1 MSFLD
6 ENEDDEISNIYN
18 KDNIS
23 LSPISLNNKEDQ
35 DFLNNAEDDNY
46 SRSSFIL
53 SEKSRPLFIS
63 NENFINYFMHID
75 YNTPLNRES
84 IETLKNNMNMN
95 NKIINIKDN
104 SSQLNLNN
112 SELPKNNINSTNEN
126 QNKNSFL
133 SKKSKKEKEYGILT
147 DSKTGITYNEEDD
160 PINYRKAKK
169 RIQNRESAL
178 RMKKMREKGNN
189 QLEEEIVHLKE
200 DNLRLINENVSLKK
214 EKEFLIEQ
222 IKFMQ
227 KIIKESNLEVKLKN
241 EINDGD
247 IDNNSISISNS
258 SSNDENKKEPIF
270 YYNGSKQRIKGKLFN
285 VFIICTLSLIYI
297 IGECSLNGD
306 KINNQNMGVR
316 NQRSIQLNSI
326 KEKEGNL
333 MKSTIW
339 FYFSK
344 IILVVIFLMIIPL
357 FKEIGK
363 FFEII
368 IKRNK
373 KNKYY

>member
-1 MSFLD
+1 MSFLN

-18 KDNIS
+18 KENIS

-95 NKIINIKDN
+95 SMNINIKDN
-104 SSQLNLNN
+104 N
-112 SELPKNNINSTNEN
+112 SELQKNNINSTNEN

-160 PINYRKAKK
+160 PVNYRKAKK

-189 QLEEEIVHLKE
+189 QLEDEILHLKE
-200 DNLRLINENVSLKK
+200 DNIRLINENISLKK

-227 KIIKESNLEVKLKN
+227 KIIKESNLEFKLKN
-241 EINDGD
+241 EINDGGN
-247 IDNNSISISNS
+247 DNNSISVSNSS
-258 SSNDENKKEPIF
+258 SSNDETKKEPIF
-270 YYNGSKQRIKGKLFN
+270 YYNGSKQKIKGKLFN
-285 VFIICTLSLIYI
+285 VFIICTLSLLYI

-306 KINNQNMGVR
+306 KINQNMGVR
-316 NQRSIQLNSI
+316 SQRSIHLNSI

-333 MKSTIW
+333 MKNTIW

-344 IILVVIFLMIIPL
+344 IILIIIVFFIIPW
-357 FKEIGK
+357 FKD
-363 FFEII
+363 II
-368 IKRNK
+368 QKIRELIKERRK
-373 KNKYY
+373 KKYI

>member
-1 MSFLD
+1 MSFLN

-18 KDNIS
+18 KENIS

-95 NKIINIKDN
+95 NMNNMNINIK
-104 SSQLNLNN
+104 QNN

-189 QLEEEIVHLKE
+189 QLEDEIIHLKE
-200 DNLRLINENVSLKK
+200 DNIRLINENISLKK

-227 KIIKESNLEVKLKN
+227 KIIKESNLEFKLKN
-241 EINDGD
+241 EINDGG
-247 IDNNSISISNS
+247 IDNNSISVSNSS
-258 SSNDENKKEPIF
+258 SSNDETKKEPIF
-270 YYNGSKQRIKGKLFN
+270 YYNGSKQKIKGKLFN

-306 KINNQNMGVR
+306 KNNNQNMGVR
-316 NQRSIQLNSI
+316 SQRSIHLNSI

-333 MKSTIW
+333 MKNTIW

-357 FKEIGK
+357 FKEIGN
-363 FFEII
+363 FFEMI

>member
-1 MSFLD
+1 MSFLN
-6 ENEDDEISNIYN
+6 ENDDDNEISNIYN
-18 KDNIS
+18 KENIS
-23 LSPISLNNKEDQ
+23 LSPISLNNKEDLN
-35 DFLNNAEDDNY
+35 FLNNVEDDNY
-46 SRSSFIL
+46 SRSSFLL
-53 SEKSRPLFIS
+53 SEKSLPLFIS

-75 YNTPLNRES
+75 YNTPLNKES
-84 IETLKNNMNMN
+84 IEALKNNMNMN
-95 NKIINIKDN
+95 TNIKNN

-189 QLEEEIVHLKE
+189 QLEEEIIHLKE
-200 DNLRLINENVSLKK
+200 DNIRLINENISLKK

-227 KIIKESNLEVKLKN
+227 KIIKESNLEFKLKN
-241 EINDGD
+241 EIIDNN

-258 SSNDENKKEPIF
+258 SNSNEESKKEPIF

-306 KINNQNMGVR
+306 KNNNQNMGVR

-326 KEKEGNL
+326 KEKEINII
-333 MKSTIW
+333 KNTIW
-339 FYFSK
+339 FYLSK
-344 IILVVIFLMIIPL
+344 IIMVVIFLMIIPL

-368 IKRNK
+368 FKRNK

>member
-1 MSFLD
+1 MSFLN

-18 KDNIS
+18 KENIS

-95 NKIINIKDN
+95 SMNINIKDN
-104 SSQLNLNN
+104 N
-112 SELPKNNINSTNEN
+112 SELQKNNINSTNEN

-160 PINYRKAKK
+160 PVNYRKAKK

-189 QLEEEIVHLKE
+189 QLEDEIIHLKE
-200 DNLRLINENVSLKK
+200 DNIRLINENISLKK

-227 KIIKESNLEVKLKN
+227 KII
-241 EINDGD
+241 
-247 IDNNSISISNS
+247 NSISVSNSS
-258 SSNDENKKEPIF
+258 SSNDETKKKPIF
-270 YYNGSKQRIKGKLFN
+270 YYNGSKQKIKGKLFN

-306 KINNQNMGVR
+306 KINQNMGVR
-316 NQRSIQLNSI
+316 SQRSIHLNSI

-333 MKSTIW
+333 MKNTIW

-357 FKEIGK
+357 FKEIGN
-363 FFEII
+363 FFEMI

>member
-1 MSFLD
+1 MSFLK
-6 ENEDDEISNIYN
+6 ENEDDELSNIYN
-18 KDNIS
+18 KENIS
-23 LSPISLNNKEDQ
+23 LSPISLNNKEEQ
-35 DFLNNAEDDNY
+35 NFLNNAEDDNY
-46 SRSSFIL
+46 SHSSFIL

-84 IETLKNNMNMN
+84 IETLKNNMN
-95 NKIINIKDN
+95 INIKEK

-112 SELPKNNINSTNEN
+112 SELPKNGINSTNEN

-178 RMKKMREKGNN
+178 RMKKMREKGKN

-200 DNLRLINENVSLKK
+200 DNIRLINENISLKK

-227 KIIKESNLEVKLKN
+227 KIIKELNLEFKLKN
-241 EINDGD
+241 EINDYNN
-247 IDNNSISISNS
+247 DNNSTSINNS
-258 SSNDENKKEPIF
+258 HNSNDETKKEPIL
-270 YYNGSKQRIKGKLFN
+270 YYNGSKQKIKGKLFN

-306 KINNQNMGVR
+306 KNNNQNMEIR
-316 NQRSIQLNSI
+316 NKRSIQLNSI
-326 KEKEGNL
+326 KEKEVNL
-333 MKSTIW
+333 IKNTIW
-339 FYFSK
+339 IYFSK

-357 FKEIGK
+357 FKEMGK
-363 FFEII
+363 FFKII
-368 IKRNK
+368 LKRNK